1 MKTFFHII
9 VVVVCGNLLGTA
21 IKKMGSIWFSQGGSF
36 NSIISTAINTGL
48 NPTTVD
54 LGVVQF
60 TLGLV
65 FKFNIATL
73 IGIFVSAFAYK
84 HLVK

>member
-9 VVVVCGNLLGTA
+9 VVVVCGTLLGTA
-21 IKKMGSIWFSQGGSF
+21 ITKMGSIWFSQGGSF

-48 NPTTVD
+48 SPTTVD